1 MRRPLIASLFAFA
14 CCLSLHAADAPS
26 VAALAEA
33 YEHPS
38 LATAARVQGLT
49 VGIGNMTFELTSGSA
64 AAVTAGNQIVGL
76 YFTGKGNY
84 TYQTADTVE
93 APLVAF
99 ESKKILGKVPEKQG
113 NVQTIRAEFTELYLL
128 IGGIPVPDLTAGDG
142 GSLDEA
148 FRKHQERFAHAR
160 MTPSSHLLIRQR
172 LDKPVSPVAVAEIDA
187 AEAAVYIYDTI
198 EDKSESLVGFTHR
211 RGMAIRELA
220 DAWFPATVSDQPI
233 GRNRRSFVEPAYL
246 LTDLDY
252 ALIAGDHDDAQLSVT
267 ETIQP
272 RTGAQSAYRFNLFS
286 NVWDTNGR
294 SREFHLLS
302 VKDDAGHDV
311 SYHFAKN
318 SLIVGLPKK
327 TNEPFKLHFDIA
339 GDFLF
344 HPHADSFW
352 ELGVAPWFPQPDLN
366 GQYYTVH
373 SVVKVKQPYTAFA
386 PGETIS
392 RTKEGD
398 YNVVENRLDKP
409 VQFAVVLAGKYG
421 VSEEKHED
429 VTIRVASYAGQN
441 EQAMKQLS
449 NLAYKMITFYEP
461 WLGPFPFKEFNI
473 IEIHELG
480 FGQAP
485 PATMFITKE
494 AFNPL
499 SSQENQIFSK
509 GINHRFA
516 HEIAH
521 QYWGH
526 VVKMGSLEEQWITE
540 AFAEYSSSL
549 VIKKLKGESTYQS
562 MIATWRA
569 NANDAAKVAPIPLA
583 NRINI
588 PDDPRSNFLDRIY
601 LIYDKGAYVLAALH
615 KQVGDDKFLS
625 FMRSIQGIFAWKF
638 LTTRDIAKVMEKV
651 DGGKDYVPFF
661 ERYYW
666 GTEMPVMP
674 KG

>member
-1 MRRPLIASLFAFA
+1 MRRPAIAALFAFVCA
-14 CCLSLHAADAPS
+14 VSLHAAEPN
-26 VAALAEA
+26 VAGLAEA
-33 YEHPS
+33 YEHPT
-38 LATAARVQGLT
+38 LAPAAKVQGIS

-76 YFTGKGNY
+76 YFVGTGKY
-84 TYQTADTVE
+84 TYQTAEPVE
-93 APLVAF
+93 ASLVAY
-99 ESKKILGKVPEKQG
+99 ESKKILGKTAEKQG
-113 NVQTIRAEFTELYLL
+113 DALTIRADFTELYLL
-128 IGGIPVPDLTAGDG
+128 TGGMPLPDLKAGDG
-142 GSLDEA
+142 GSLDDR
-148 FRKHQERFAHAR
+148 FKKHQEKFARVRR
-160 MTPSSHLLIRQR
+160 MPSSHLLIRQR
-172 LDKPVSPVAVAEIDA
+172 IDRPVSPVAVAEIDA
-187 AEAAVYIYDTI
+187 SEAAVYVYDTI
-198 EDKSESLVGFTHR
+198 ESKSEELIGFVHHR
-211 RGMAIRELA
+211 NIPIRELS
-220 DAWFPATVSDQPI
+220 DAWFPAVVSGQPI
-233 GRNRRSFVEPAYL
+233 GRNRRSFVDPAYL

-252 ALIAGDHDDAQLSVT
+252 TLTAGDRDTATLSVT

-272 RTGAQSAYRFNLFS
+272 RTSPQSAYRFDLLS

-311 SYHFAKN
+311 AYHFAKN
-318 SLIVGLPKK
+318 SLIVGLPERVG
-327 TNEPFKLHFDIA
+327 TPFKLHFEIA

-344 HPHADSFW
+344 HPFSDSFW
-352 ELGVAPWFPQPDLN
+352 ELGTEAWFPQPELN
-366 GQYYTVH
+366 GQYYTIH
-373 SVVKVKQPYTAFA
+373 SIVKVKQPYTAFA
-386 PGETIS
+386 PGETIA
-392 RTKEGD
+392 RTREGD

-409 VQFAVVLAGKYG
+409 VQFGVVLAGKYG

-429 VTIRVASYAGQN
+429 ITIRVATYAGQN
-441 EQAMKQLS
+441 DAAMKQLS
-449 NLAYKMITFYEP
+449 NLAYKMIKFYEL

-473 IEIHELG
+473 IEIHQLG
-480 FGQAP
+480 YGQAP

-499 SSQENQIFSK
+499 MGEDNQIFSK

-526 VVKMGSLEEQWITE
+526 VVKMGTIEEQWITE

-549 VIKKLKGESTYQS
+549 VIKKLKGDSEYNS
-562 MIATWRA
+562 MISRWRA

-583 NRINI
+583 NRISV
-588 PDDPRSNFLDRIY
+588 DSQTFLDRTF
-601 LIYDKGAYVLAALH
+601 LIYDKGAYLLAVLH
-615 KQVGDDKFLS
+615 KEVGDDKFFT
-625 FMRSIQGIFAWKF
+625 FMRSLQGIFAWKF
-638 LTTRDIAKVMEKV
+638 LTTTDIAKVMQKV

>member
-1 MRRPLIASLFAFA
+1 MKRSLVAFLLA
-14 CCLSLHAADAPS
+14 LGCSLSLHAADSPN

-33 YEHPS
+33 YEHPT
-38 LATAARVQGLT
+38 LAPAARVQGVS

-76 YFTGKGNY
+76 YFSGKGSY
-84 TYQTADTVE
+84 TYQTAEPVE
-93 APLVAF
+93 AALVAF
-99 ESKKILGKVPEKQG
+99 ESKKILGKTPEKQG
-113 NVQTIRAEFTELYLL
+113 NTLTIRAEFTELYLL
-128 IGGIPVPDLTAGDG
+128 MGGIPVPDLKAGDA
-142 GSLDEA
+142 GSLDES

-160 MTPSSHLLIRQR
+160 LTPSSHLLIRQR
-172 LDKPVSPVAVAEIDA
+172 IDRPVSPVAVAEIDA
-187 AEAAVYIYDTI
+187 DEAALYVYDTI
-198 EDKSESLVGFTHR
+198 EDKSETLAGFTHR
-211 RGMAIRELA
+211 RGMAIRELSE
-220 DAWFPATVSDQPI
+220 AWFPATVSEQPI

-246 LTDLDY
+246 LADLDY
-252 ALIAGDHDDAQLSVT
+252 TLIAGDRDDAKLSVT

-272 RTGAQSAYRFNLFS
+272 RTSPQSAYRFNLYS

-302 VKDDAGHDV
+302 VKDDAGHDLP
-311 SYHFAKN
+311 YHFAKN

-327 TNEPFKLHFDIA
+327 TGEPFELHFEIA

-366 GQYYTVH
+366 GQYYTIH
-373 SVVKVKQPYTAFA
+373 SVVKVKKPYTAFA
-386 PGETIS
+386 PGDTIA
-392 RTKEGD
+392 RTQEGE
-398 YNVVENRLDKP
+398 YNIVENRLDKP

-421 VSEEKHED
+421 VSEEKHD
-429 VTIRVASYAGQN
+429 DITIRVASYAGQN
-441 EQAMKQLS
+441 DAALKQLS
-449 NLAYKMITFYEP
+449 SLAYKMIKFYEP
-461 WLGPFPFKEFNI
+461 WLGPFPFREFNI

-480 FGQAP
+480 YGQAP

-526 VVKMGSLEEQWITE
+526 VVKMGTLEEQWVTE

-549 VIKKLKGESTYQS
+549 VIRKLKGDSTYES
-562 MIATWRA
+562 MLSTWRA
-569 NANDAAKVAPIPLA
+569 NANDAAKAAPIPLA
-583 NRINI
+583 NRINN
-588 PDDPRSNFLDRIY
+588 PSDPRSNFLDRIF
-601 LIYDKGAYVLAALH
+601 LIYDKGAYILAVLH
-615 KQVGDDKFLS
+615 KQVGDDKFFT
-625 FMRSIQGIFAWKF
+625 FMRSVQGIFAWKF
-638 LTTRDIAKVMEKV
+638 LTTRDIAKVMQKV
-651 DGGKDYVPFF
+651 DGDKDYMPFF